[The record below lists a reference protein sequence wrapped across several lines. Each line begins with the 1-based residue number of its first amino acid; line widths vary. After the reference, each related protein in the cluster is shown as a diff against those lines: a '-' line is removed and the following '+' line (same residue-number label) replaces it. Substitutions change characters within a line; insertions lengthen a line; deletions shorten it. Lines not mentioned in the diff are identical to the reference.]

1 MARHIARLLIAS
13 AALAW
18 APVAVAQG
26 TSAPG
31 ASISS
36 AAPTGAWAPW
46 IGCWDLV
53 PRGDA
58 PASSERV
65 CVVPTDNAA
74 VVDLVSLAGDSVLS
88 RQRLDASAT
97 NRTMQQGNCTGTES
111 VHATGARVY
120 LRTEMKCGGEDRL
133 VNGVMAMSRDGEW
146 LDVRGVAFGSNVGV
160 RASRY
165 REAPPSA
172 TLPAEVSA
180 ALRGQPRG
188 MYPAR
193 LAAMGPVQ
201 LSDVV
206 EASRFLEVGVL
217 QTWLAERGQGFG
229 LDAERLVA
237 LEREGVAPS
246 VIDVMVALSYPQVFA
261 LDRTQLGDPPP
272 DTRGEMRGGEYGGGG
287 YYGGGYYGGG
297 YYDRGWGYDPYGYGY
312 GRGYGW
318 YSGRRPIVV
327 VQRPASSNDAE
338 HGQVVK
344 GRGYVSGRNPA
355 RGSGGSSVGSSGTA
369 GRAGSSDTEKGKST
383 GRKAKPKPG
392 E

>member
-1 MARHIARLLIAS
+1 MVRHITHLALVS
-13 AALAW
+13 AALTL
-18 APVAVAQG
+18 APVAGAQG
-26 TSAPG
+26 D
-31 ASISS
+31 SS
-36 AAPTGAWAPW
+36 PFSPW

-65 CVVPTDNAA
+65 CILPTENPAA
-74 VVDLVSLAGDSVLS
+74 VDLVSLAGDSVLS
-88 RQRLDASAT
+88 RHRLDASSTKHAI
-97 NRTMQQGNCTGTES
+97 QQGSCTGTES

-120 LRTEMKCGGEDRL
+120 LRTDMQCGGEQRL
-133 VNGVMAMSRDGEW
+133 VNSVMAMSRDGEW

-165 REAPPSA
+165 REAPPS
-172 TLPAEVSA
+172 TPLPASIAA
-180 ALRGQPRG
+180 ALSGRPRG
-188 MYPAR
+188 MHPAR

-229 LDAERLVA
+229 LDAGRLVA
-237 LEREGVAPS
+237 LEASGVAPS
-246 VIDVMVALSYPQVFA
+246 VIDVMVALSYPEVFA
-261 LDRTQLGDPPP
+261 LDRTMLGDPPP
-272 DTRGEMRGGEYGGGG
+272 DTRGEMRGGDYVGD
-287 YYGGGYYGGG
+287 G
-297 YYDRGWGYDPYGYGY
+297 YYDGGWGYDPYGYGYGRGY

-327 VQRPASSNDAE
+327 VQRPADDGGAE
-338 HGQVVK
+338 HGKVVK
-344 GRGYVSGRNPA
+344 GRGYVSGRNPS
-355 RGSGGSSVGSSGTA
+355 RGSGGSSAGSSGSA
-369 GRAGSSDTEKGKST
+369 GRASSSDSEKGKST
-383 GRKAKPKPG
+383 GRKAKAKPG